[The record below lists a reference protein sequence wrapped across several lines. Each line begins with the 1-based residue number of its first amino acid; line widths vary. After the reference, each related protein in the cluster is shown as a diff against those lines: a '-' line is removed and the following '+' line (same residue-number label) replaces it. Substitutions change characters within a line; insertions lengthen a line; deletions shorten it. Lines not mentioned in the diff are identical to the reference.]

1 MKYMFNI
8 KSPFNAPF
16 LIIFVHRFLLL
27 SEMPGAGG
35 LLTGYLDGL
44 AYPKQVSGVT
54 YTITVG
60 NGGFGSGAGGIC
72 NNCVGQQGFNSVV
85 SGGTISITAFGGGGA
100 SSYGDG
106 NTCPCTSKAAGQ
118 GSGGGAGYPQGGCG
132 TQLGGTA
139 TVGPPRQG
147 YDGGNG
153 DNSGS
158 GAGGGGAGGAGFTFQ
173 GLGGGGPGLLSNIT
187 GTGLY
192 FAGGGGGGSYG
203 AISNYGVSFYLYLAY
218 VFFVVH

>member
-1 MKYMFNI
+1 
-8 KSPFNAPF
+8 
-16 LIIFVHRFLLL
+16 
-27 SEMPGAGG
+27 MPGAGG
-35 LLTGYLDGL
+35 LLTGYFDGL

-106 NTCPCTSKAAGQ
+106 DGGTCPCTSKAAGQ
-118 GSGGGAGYPQGGCG
+118 GSGGGGGHTSSSQCG

-153 DNSGS
+153 DTSCSGS
-158 GAGGGGAGGAGFTFQ
+158 GGGGAGGVGFTYQ

-192 FAGGGGGGSYG
+192 FAGGGGGGNCDN
-203 AISNYGVSFYLYLAY
+203 ISKYGVRFY
-218 VFFVVH
+218 